1 MTEQDVN
8 ESWEAFKKERSFQKA
23 TSIQGQLDTM
33 AAMLQEIQND
43 TKRTAGV
50 IDQIQ
55 GDNAAI
61 DYENANADP
70 MAAMGGVPPEAA
82 PEGAPEGAPEDVPPE
97 EGEEPL
103 NGGAES
109 DEDMAAEDV
118 PMDEAPEGE
127 LPPAGAPDGAPP
139 ADLPPM
145 PEAGAEDMA
154 PPVSDV
160 PAPAPSGGDIVSKIK
175 DLIANTS
182 DPQTLRGL
190 SELLSTALD
199 QAPAAPM
206 ESADAAPPTLDGG
219 MMKSFSKTEDVETSD
234 CNDGLDLVKREIAD
248 AVNSDL
254 GEDFHKSEDFQKAD
268 DPVEEAK
275 DAVSPKT
282 EDAPEPQTTDSFAN
296 SEDAPEEDESEE
308 DEPEVKAE
316 VVTEVA
322 PEAEPENPVVEEI
335 AEKVTEA
342 VEGIV
347 ESVLEGDSEEKEE
360 RMPRFSDMMEDD
372 FEKSDVPEIS
382 DDKDSEDFKECNDS
396 KQVHVTED
404 FTESED
410 DAQVHAKFG
419 DVQTGTMK
427 KAQDTGIHLRSI
439 ADIMSE
445 DSGSFTKSADRPGI
459 ELTYGHNPNRPSL
472 SEMEKQTKAIP
483 SIDELMDES

>member
-8 ESWEAFKKERSFQKA
+8 ESWETFKKERSFQKA

-82 PEGAPEGAPEDVPPE
+82 PEGAPEDVPPE

-109 DEDMAAEDV
+109 DEDMAAEDL
-118 PMDEAPEGE
+118 PMDEAPEDE
-127 LPPAGAPDGAPP
+127 LLPAGAPEGAPP
-139 ADLPPM
+139 MDLPPM

-154 PPVSDV
+154 PPMSDV
-160 PAPAPSGGDIVSKIK
+160 PAPAPSGGDMVSKIK

-182 DPQTLRGL
+182 DPQTLKGL

-206 ESADAAPPTLDGG
+206 ESADVAPPTLDGG

-234 CNDGLDLVKREIAD
+234 CNDGLEIVKREIAD

-347 ESVLEGDSEEKEE
+347 ESVLEGDSEKEGGE

-372 FEKSDVPEIS
+372 FEKGDVPEIS
-382 DDKDSEDFKECNDS
+382 DDDSESTDDFKECNDS

-404 FTESED
+404 FTEGEN
-410 DAQVHAKFG
+410 DAQVHARSG
-419 DVQTGTMK
+419 NVQTGTMK

-445 DSGSFTKSADRPGI
+445 DSGSFTKSVNRPGI

-472 SEMEKQTKAIP
+472 SEMEGKTNTIP
-483 SIDELMDES
+483 SIDELMDEF